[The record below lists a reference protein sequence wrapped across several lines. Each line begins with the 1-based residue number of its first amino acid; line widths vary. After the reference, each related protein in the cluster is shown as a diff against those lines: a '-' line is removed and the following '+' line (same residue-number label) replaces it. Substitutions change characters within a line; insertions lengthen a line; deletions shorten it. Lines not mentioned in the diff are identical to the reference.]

1 MRIKNLVSTLAAAV
15 MMLGAFD
22 MAVAQLNGCRS
33 IVLPN
38 GTVLTCNVVNGQKVY
53 TDPAGNIYNPTSTGV
68 GQFTVTSTT
77 TNPCSATL
85 APNAINVT
93 SVDPV
98 LGTIT
103 TTLDPT
109 RVALPSVIR
118 SILAGSE
125 FPATEDIYF
134 FARATIS
141 SRPGKAYRSIQQ
153 VHLFSQNVRSFAPHV
168 NEPFTLAGQVQFE
181 DVTLPGVV
189 AFTLTQLTLQLN

>member
-1 MRIKNLVSTLAAAV
+1 MRFKNMTIALAAVAT
-15 MMLGAFD
+15 MFGATATA
-22 MAVAQLNGCRS
+22 MAQNDGCTS

-38 GTVLTCNVVNGQKVY
+38 GTLLTCNVVNGQKVY
-53 TDPAGNIYNPTSTGV
+53 TDPAGNTYTPTSTGV
-68 GQFTVTSTT
+68 GQFTVINTG

-85 APNAINVT
+85 TPTAISVT

-109 RVALPSVIR
+109 RPATPSTIR
-118 SILAGSE
+118 SLAAATQ
-125 FPATEDIYF
+125 FPATEDIF
-134 FARATIS
+134 FYARTTIS

-153 VHLFSQNVRSFAPHV
+153 VHLASQNVRSFAPHQ
-168 NEPFTLAGQVQFE
+168 NEPFVLAGPVQFE

-189 AFTLTQLTLQLN
+189 AFTLNQLTLQLN